1 MSWPYLWFLPRA
13 FSIARGPR
21 VSADARSSLHP
32 LMEEGSMLV
41 NNSGTDVSRERE
53 MRAGADADNHT
64 LTVIPD
70 KRAVTRAPIRDP

>member
-1 MSWPYLWFLPRA
+1 MR
-13 FSIARGPR
+13 
-21 VSADARSSLHP
+21 
-32 LMEEGSMLV
+32 V